1 MLGNRLDFKGSET
14 EDEINKVVQQKS
26 DLLTELDKENRN
38 YELKRLALEKD
49 LADLEVCEIIMRE
62 KLILKK
68 RQELTERNNVFETN
82 LSKVNYTL

>member
-68 RQELTERNNVFETN
+68 KQELTERNNVFESN
-82 LSKVNYTL
+82 LSKVCYTL